1 MHLTGIAAA
10 PGIAVGPIWRPR
22 GSTTSSANAAT
33 GAGATPSGPPPDPDE
48 VAAAAARQLRLL
60 AQHLRDAGRTEE
72 AGVFDAQALMAT
84 DPTLIDDWRR
94 RILAHE
100 DPAAAIRSAAA
111 TAAATIAALGDELLS
126 ARSADVRD
134 VGERL
139 ARLVTGEQVDVPGRP
154 SIAIADDLSPS
165 ATAEIPAGLLLGIA
179 LEAGSRT
186 AHAAILARSLGIP
199 CVVGVAGLLAGV
211 DQAAG
216 AGSDDGGVRMV
227 AIDGAAGDVY
237 FAPTSGELAELDARA
252 RAATTRDDV
261 VRVFRDRP
269 CQTSDGSR
277 IVVMA
282 NIGGPAD
289 VDRALAA
296 RAEGVGLFRTE
307 FLFMGHRTA
316 PTEQEQSDA
325 YRRVFE
331 AFGPDRPVIVR
342 LADIGGDKGIPYLSL
357 PAEANPFLGVRAL
370 RLAYR
375 DRGLLVNQV
384 RAISTAAAAAH
395 VVPRV
400 MAPMV
405 ATLSDVNLLHELV
418 DEAQAGLAA
427 AGLPRADRLIAGI
440 MVEIPSAALI
450 AHELAPHV
458 GFFSIGT
465 NDLTQ
470 YVLAADRT
478 NASLAHFQDALHP
491 AVLRCIA
498 MVVEGA
504 NSAGI
509 PVAVCGELAGDPAGA
524 LVLAGLVVG
533 ELSADAGA
541 LDALRYHFAAVT
553 RSELE
558 SLARDALAAPDA
570 ETVRMMADA
579 LVGRT
584 PATPGPAGAE
594 ADPAGTLA
602 LAGSGGHRDRGTR

>member
-1 MHLTGIAAA
+1 MHLIGIAAA

-22 GSTTSSANAAT
+22 GSTSASANGTPAAR
-33 GAGATPSGPPPDPDE
+33 AIPAGPPPDPGE
-48 VAAAAARQLRLL
+48 LAAAAARQLQLL

-94 RILAHE
+94 RIEAHE
-100 DPAAAIRSAAA
+100 EPAAAIRAAA
-111 TAAATIAALGDELLS
+111 SAVATAIAALGDELLA

-139 ARLVTGEQVDVPGRP
+139 ARLVTGEQPDTPSRP

-165 ATAEIPAGLLLGIA
+165 ATAEIPPSLLLGIA

-199 CVVGVAGLLAGV
+199 CVVGVAGLGSTV
-211 DQAAG
+211 DRIADG
-216 AGSDDGGVRMV
+216 PLDRDGRRSDSGSATVAVDGTTGE
-227 AIDGAAGDVY
+227 VY
-237 FAPTSGELAELDARA
+237 FRPTADELAMLRERA
-252 RAATTRDDV
+252 RAAAARDDV
-261 VRVFRDRP
+261 TRAFRDRP
-269 CQTSDGSR
+269 CETSDGWR
-277 IVVMA
+277 ITLLA

-307 FLFMGHRTA
+307 FLFMGHQTE
-316 PTEQEQSDA
+316 PTEREQADA

-331 AFGPDRPVIVR
+331 AFGRERQVVVR

-357 PAEANPFLGVRAL
+357 PTEANPFLGVRAL

-375 DRGLLVNQV
+375 DRALLVTQI
-384 RAISTAAAAAH
+384 RAISTAAAAGG

-405 ATLSDVNLLHELV
+405 AALSDVELLDELV
-418 DEAQAGLAA
+418 DEAQSGLAA
-427 AGLPRADRLIAGI
+427 AGRPRADRLIAGI

-450 AHELAPHV
+450 AGTLAHRV

-470 YVLAADRT
+470 YVMAADRT
-478 NASLAHFQDALHP
+478 NASLASFQDALHP

-498 MVVEGA
+498 MVVDGA
-504 NSAGI
+504 AAAGI

-524 LVLAGLVVG
+524 LVLAGLG
-533 ELSADAGA
+533 IRELSADAGA
-541 LDALRYHFAAVT
+541 FDALRYHFASVT
-553 RSELE
+553 RSELTE
-558 SLARDALAAPDA
+558 LAQRALAAPDA
-570 ETVRMMADA
+570 ATVRSAA
-579 LVGRT
+579 EVLLQRT
-584 PATPGPAGAE
+584 PRVPGVLAPA
-594 ADPAGTLA
+594 
-602 LAGSGGHRDRGTR
+602 